1 MSKPLSTPKGS
12 PRKKPLPPALAANL
26 WKPGQSGNPGGKGG
40 TYYEMMR
47 LARQFS
53 PEATQILIDIARDPS
68 EESRNKIVAIGM
80 LFDRGWGKAREYDPS
95 EDKEEEVRPRFDPS
109 LFTREQLAQIETTLR
124 MVAATQAETEN
135 DR

>member
-1 MSKPLSTPKGS
+1 MSKPLSTPNGS
-12 PRKKPLPPALAANL
+12 PRKKPLPAALAANV

-40 TYYEMMR
+40 TYYAMMR

-80 LFDRGWGKAREYDPS
+80 LYDRAWGRAREHDLS
-95 EDKEEEVRPRFDPS
+95 EDKEEETRPRFDPS

-124 MVAATQAETEN
+124 MVAAAQAEAEN

>member
-12 PRKKPLPPALAANL
+12 PRKKPLPAALAANL

-40 TYYEMMR
+40 AYYAMMR

-80 LFDRGWGKAREYDPS
+80 LYDRAWGKAREYDPS
-95 EDKEEEVRPRFDPS
+95 EDKEEIRPCFDPS
-109 LFTREQLAQIETTLR
+109 LYTREQLDEIERVLR
-124 MVAATQAETEN
+124 MVAATQAGTESG
-135 DR
+135 R

>member
-1 MSKPLSTPKGS
+1 
-12 PRKKPLPPALAANL
+12 
-26 WKPGQSGNPGGKGG
+26 
-40 TYYEMMR
+40 MMR

-80 LFDRGWGKAREYDPS
+80 LYDRAWGKAREHDPS
-95 EDKEEEVRPRFDPS
+95 EDKEEIRPRFDPS

-124 MVAATQAETEN
+124 MVAAAQAEAEN

>member
-1 MSKPLSTPKGS
+1 MSKPLSTPNGS
-12 PRKKPLPPALAANL
+12 PRKKPLPAALAANL

-40 TYYEMMR
+40 TYYAMMR

-80 LFDRGWGKAREYDPS
+80 LYDRAWGKPKDYDPAT
-95 EDKEEEVRPRFDPS
+95 DKEPIRPRFDPS
-109 LFTREQLAQIETTLR
+109 LYTPEQLAQIETTLR
-124 MVAATQAETEN
+124 MVAAAQAEAEN